1 MKIAMVSEHASP
13 LAVLGGVDA
22 GGQNVH
28 VAELSAALADR
39 GHQVTVYTRRD
50 DADQPVRVL
59 LRPGVEV
66 VQVDAG
72 PARHVPKDDLFP
84 FMDTFASVLA
94 AEWFVDRPDVV
105 HGHFW
110 MSGYAALEAVKQ
122 VHARTGGVRIPVV
135 QTFHAL
141 GVVKRRHQG
150 TADTSP
156 AEREWIEP
164 AVGRSVDQV
173 VATCS
178 DEAFELKTLGV
189 PLHAISVVPCG
200 VDTELFRPDGPVEE
214 RGRPFRVLT
223 ASRLVRRKGV
233 GTTIA
238 ALAKLLDEGREA
250 ELVVVGGAGTAGADL
265 ADDPEY
271 QRLDAL
277 ARSLGVREHVTFRG
291 QLGQHDM
298 PAVYRSADVVVCA
311 PWYEPFGIVPL
322 EAMACGR
329 PVVASSVGGLI
340 DTVVEDATGLH
351 VPPRDEE
358 AVAAAVGALL
368 DDRERRDAY
377 GRAGRERAESRYTW
391 HKVAAESERVY
402 ERLVAGAANGL
413 AAPAVAATGT
423 DTAHVSNDPVGIT
436 PATTI
441 PGARPGRAGRTAR
454 PTPAVLPHPTERT
467 AR

>member
-28 VAELSAALADR
+28 VAELSGALADR
-39 GHQVTVYTRRD
+39 GHHVTVYTRRD
-50 DADQPVRVL
+50 DASQPVRVP
-59 LRPGVEV
+59 LRPGVDV
-66 VQVDAG
+66 VHVDAG
-72 PARHVPKDDLFP
+72 PARAVPKDELFP
-84 FMDTFASVLA
+84 FMGTFASVLA
-94 AEWFVDRPDVV
+94 AEWFLDRPDVV
-105 HGHFW
+105 HAHFW
-110 MSGYAALEAVKQ
+110 MSGHAALDAVTQ
-122 VHARTGGVRIPVV
+122 VQARTGGVRIPVV

-150 TADTSP
+150 AADTSP
-156 AEREWIEP
+156 AEREWVEP

-178 DEAFELKTLGV
+178 DEAFELKALGV
-189 PLHAISVVPCG
+189 PLHRISVVPCG
-200 VDTELFRPDGPVEE
+200 VDVSLFRPDGPVEQ
-214 RGRPFRVLT
+214 RDRPLRVLT
-223 ASRLVRRKGV
+223 ASRLVQRKGV

-238 ALAKLLDEGREA
+238 ALAALVEQGRDV
-250 ELVVVGGAGTAGADL
+250 ELVVVGGAGVAGADL
-265 ADDPEY
+265 VDDPEY

-277 ARSLGVREHVTFRG
+277 ARSLGVRDHVTFRG

-351 VPPRDEE
+351 VPPRDET
-358 AVAAAVGALL
+358 AVAVAVGALL
-368 DDRERRDAY
+368 DDPERREAY
-377 GRAGRERAESRYTW
+377 GRAGRQRAESRYTW
-391 HKVAAESERVY
+391 QKVAADSERVY
-402 ERLVAGAANGL
+402 ERLLAGTTSSASTTG
-413 AAPAVAATGT
+413 PA
-423 DTAHVSNDPVGIT
+423 
-436 PATTI
+436 
-441 PGARPGRAGRTAR
+441 AGRSRTTHAGR
-454 PTPAVLPHPTERT
+454 VTRAAQSTERT

>member
-28 VAELSAALADR
+28 VAELSGALADR

-50 DADQPVRVL
+50 DAEQPVRVL

-66 VQVDAG
+66 VHVDAG

-84 FMDTFASVLA
+84 YMDTFASVLA

-110 MSGYAALEAVKQ
+110 MSGHAALEAVKQ
-122 VHARTGGVRIPVV
+122 VQTRAGGVRIPVV

-164 AVGRSVDQV
+164 AVGRSADQV

-178 DEAFELKTLGV
+178 DEAFELKALGV

-351 VPPRDEE
+351 VAPRDED
-358 AVAAAVGALL
+358 AVAAAVGTLL
-368 DDRERRDAY
+368 DDAERREAF
-377 GRAGRERAESRYTW
+377 GRAGRRRAETRYTW
-391 HKVAAESERVY
+391 HKVAADSERVY
-402 ERLVAGAANGL
+402 ERLVGGL
-413 AAPAVAATGT
+413 PVTTPVAATGG
-423 DTAHVSNDPVGIT
+423 TASSPT
-436 PATTI
+436 APATLT
-441 PGARPGRAGRTAR
+441 PGSRPGRAARNARTTSA
-454 PTPAVLPHPTERT
+454 AMPHPTERT

>member
-1 MKIAMVSEHASP
+1 MRIAMVSEHASP

-28 VAELSAALADR
+28 VAELSGALADR
-39 GHQVTVYTRRD
+39 GHEVTVYTRRD
-50 DADQPVRVL
+50 DPSRPVRVV

-66 VQVDAG
+66 VHVDAG
-72 PARHVPKDDLFP
+72 PARAVSKDELFP
-84 FMDTFASVLA
+84 YMGTFASVLA

-105 HGHFW
+105 HAHFW
-110 MSGYAALEAVKQ
+110 MSGHAALEAVAQ
-122 VHARTGGVRIPVV
+122 VQARTGGSRIPVA

-150 TADTSP
+150 AADTSP

-178 DEAFELKTLGV
+178 DEAFELKALGV
-189 PLHAISVVPCG
+189 PLHRISVVPCG
-200 VDTELFRPDGPVEE
+200 VDTSLFTPDGPAEE
-214 RGRPFRVLT
+214 RTRRVRILS

-238 ALAKLLDEGREA
+238 ALAQLVDAGRDV
-250 ELVVVGGAGTAGADL
+250 ELVVVGGAGVAGADL
-265 ADDPEY
+265 PDDPEY

-277 ARSLGVREHVTFRG
+277 ARSLGVRDHVTFRG

-351 VPPRDEE
+351 VPPRDED

-368 DDRERRDAY
+368 DDPARRDQY
-377 GRAGRERAESRYTW
+377 GRAGRERAEARYTW
-391 HKVAAESERVY
+391 QKVAADSERVY
-402 ERLVAGAANGL
+402 ERLLAGAVAT
-413 AAPAVAATGT
+413 APTGST
-423 DTAHVSNDPVGIT
+423 STTNDP
-436 PATTI
+436 
-441 PGARPGRAGRTAR
+441 RGRSAHAGRVSR
-454 PTPAVLPHPTERT
+454 AVQPTERT

>member
-28 VAELSAALADR
+28 VAALSGALADR
-39 GHQVTVYTRRD
+39 GHEVTVYTRRD
-50 DADQPVRVL
+50 DPELAARVM

-66 VQVDAG
+66 VHVDAG
-72 PARHVPKDDLFP
+72 PARAVPKDDLFP
-84 FMDTFASVLA
+84 FMGTFAQVLA
-94 AEWFVDRPDVV
+94 AEWFLDRPDVV

-110 MSGYAALEAVKQ
+110 MSGHAALEAVTQ
-122 VHARTGGVRIPVV
+122 VQSRTGGTRIPIV

-150 TADTSP
+150 SADTSP
-156 AEREWIEP
+156 DEREWIEP
-164 AVGRSVDQV
+164 AVGRGVDQV

-178 DEAFELKTLGV
+178 DEAFELKALGV

-200 VDTELFRPDGPVEE
+200 VDVDRFRPDGPVEA
-214 RGRPFRVLT
+214 RGRTERVLT

-238 ALAKLLDEGREA
+238 ALAALVEAGRDV
-250 ELVVVGGAGTAGADL
+250 ELVIVGGAGTAGADL

-277 ARSLGVREHVTFRG
+277 ARSLGVRDHVSFRG
-291 QLGQHDM
+291 QLGQDAM
-298 PAVYRSADVVVCA
+298 PSVYRSADVVVCA

-329 PVVASSVGGLI
+329 PVVASQVGGLI

-351 VPPRDEE
+351 VPPRDEA
-358 AVAAAVGALL
+358 AVAAAVTALL
-368 DDRERRDAY
+368 DDPERREAY
-377 GRAGRERAESRYTW
+377 GAAGRERVESRYAWTR
-391 HKVAAESERVY
+391 VAADTERVY
-402 ERLVAGAANGL
+402 ERLISGG
-413 AAPAVAATGT
+413 
-423 DTAHVSNDPVGIT
+423 
-436 PATTI
+436 ATTA
-441 PGARPGRAGRTAR
+441 PRTRTTTTRATR
-454 PTPAVLPHPTERT
+454 AVRATERT

>member
-28 VAELSAALADR
+28 VAELSGALADR
-39 GHQVTVYTRRD
+39 GHHVTVYTRRD
-50 DADQPVRVL
+50 DASQPVRVP
-59 LRPGVEV
+59 LRPGVDV
-66 VQVDAG
+66 VHVDAG
-72 PARHVPKDDLFP
+72 PARAVPKDELFP
-84 FMDTFASVLA
+84 FMGTFASVLA
-94 AEWFVDRPDVV
+94 AEWFLDRPDVV
-105 HGHFW
+105 HAHFW
-110 MSGYAALEAVKQ
+110 MSGHAALDAVTQ
-122 VHARTGGVRIPVV
+122 VQARTGGVRIPVV

-150 TADTSP
+150 AADTSP
-156 AEREWIEP
+156 AEREWVEP

-178 DEAFELKTLGV
+178 DEAFELKALGV
-189 PLHAISVVPCG
+189 PLHRISVVPCG
-200 VDTELFRPDGPVEE
+200 VDVSLFHPDGPVEQ
-214 RGRPFRVLT
+214 RDRPLRVLT
-223 ASRLVRRKGV
+223 ASRLVQRKGV

-238 ALAKLLDEGREA
+238 ALAALVEQGRDV
-250 ELVVVGGAGTAGADL
+250 ELVVVGGAGVAGADL
-265 ADDPEY
+265 VDDPEY

-277 ARSLGVREHVTFRG
+277 ARSLGVRDHVTFRG

-351 VPPRDEE
+351 VPPRDET
-358 AVAAAVGALL
+358 AVAEAVGALL
-368 DDRERRDAY
+368 DDPERREAY
-377 GRAGRERAESRYTW
+377 GRAGRQRAESRYTW
-391 HKVAAESERVY
+391 QKVAADSERVY
-402 ERLVAGAANGL
+402 ERLLTGATSSASTTG
-413 AAPAVAATGT
+413 PA
-423 DTAHVSNDPVGIT
+423 
-436 PATTI
+436 
-441 PGARPGRAGRTAR
+441 AGRSRTTHAGR
-454 PTPAVLPHPTERT
+454 VTRAAHPTERT